1 MSSTPKINIAVVS
14 NTSWSVFN
22 FRKGLLKKL
31 ISAGYNVFAIAPRD
45 EFVPEIEALGCTFI
59 ELKNINNKGKN
70 PLEDILL
77 TLELRRIFKS
87 NNLGFCFFFTPK
99 INIYGCLATKF
110 TQIKVIA
117 TINGLGF
124 VFNEDQNK
132 WLKFTVKKLYRL
144 AFKNL
149 EAIFF
154 QNSDDKAY
162 FLQNNIIDKAQ
173 KIVVV
178 KGSGANL
185 IEFNQKRD
193 FNTNDKLVFLV
204 SSRLIKEKG
213 IYEYFE
219 AAKNLK
225 PKYPSVTFA
234 LLGLQAN
241 NPSAI
246 PISVINKMHEQNIID
261 YWGVSNNMSDIL
273 NKVDVMVLPSF
284 YREGI
289 PKILIEGLAKG
300 IPIITTNN
308 VGCRETV
315 ENGKNGFLIEVK
327 NSYALEIA
335 IEKMITMPHSEL
347 ELMGNYSR
355 NKAEKEFD
363 EDINHEAYLDIL
375 KPAVFFARSMD
386 INYKPQV

>member
-1 MSSTPKINIAVVS
+1 MSFITSNNIAVVS
-14 NTSWSVFN
+14 NTSWSIYN
-22 FRKGLLKKL
+22 FRKGLIQKL
-31 ISAGYNVFAIAPRD
+31 IEEGFNVYAVAPRD
-45 EFVPEIEALGCTFI
+45 ELVSEIEALGCNFI

-77 TLELRRIFKS
+77 TLELRKIFIGHQL
-87 NNLGFCFFFTPK
+87 NFCFFFTPK
-99 INIYGCLATKF
+99 INIYGCLAVKF
-110 TQIKVIA
+110 TNIKVIA

-124 VFNEDQNK
+124 VFNDDQNK
-132 WLKFTVKKLYRL
+132 WLKITVIKLYRL

-149 EAIFF
+149 TAIFF
-154 QNSDDKAY
+154 QNNDDKDY
-162 FLQNNIIDKAQ
+162 FIKNNIIDKKQ
-173 KIVVV
+173 QIVVV

-185 IEFNQKRD
+185 IEFYQKKN
-193 FNTNDKLVFLV
+193 FNSNDKLVFLL

-225 PKYPSVTFA
+225 LKYPFVTFA

-246 PISVINKMHEQNIID
+246 PIAVINNMHDKNIID
-261 YWGVSNNMSDIL
+261 YWGVSNNMSAIL

-289 PKILIEGLAKG
+289 PKILIEGLSKG
-300 IPIITTNN
+300 LPLITTNN
-308 VGCRETV
+308 VGCKETV
-315 ENGKNGFLIEVK
+315 EDGKNGFLVGVK
-327 NSYALEIA
+327 DSRALEGA
-335 IEKMITMPHSEL
+335 MEKIINMSNSEL

-355 NKAEKEFD
+355 NKAELEFD
-363 EDINHEAYLDIL
+363 EDTNHQAYLSIL
-375 KPAVFFARSMD
+375 KPYFKLTKKNVTAH
-386 INYKPQV
+386 

>member
-1 MSSTPKINIAVVS
+1 LSLNSTNNIAVVS
-14 NTSWSVFN
+14 NTSWSLYN
-22 FRKGLLKKL
+22 FRKGLLQKL
-31 ISAGYNVFAIAPRD
+31 IVKGFKVFAIAPRD
-45 EFVPEIEALGCTFI
+45 EFVPEIEALGCIFI

-77 TLELRRIFKS
+77 TLELRKIFKV
-87 NNLGFCFFFTPK
+87 NKLNFCFFFTPK
-99 INIYGCLATKF
+99 INIYGCFAAKF
-110 TQIKVIA
+110 TNIKVIA

-132 WLKFTVKKLYRL
+132 WLKLTVEKLYRL

-154 QNSDDKAY
+154 QNYDDKNY
-162 FLQNNIIDKAQ
+162 FLNNNIINKNQ
-173 KIVVV
+173 HIVVV

-185 IEFNQKRD
+185 TEFDQKKN
-193 FNTNDKLVFLV
+193 FNPNEKLVFLL

-225 PKYPSVTFA
+225 TKYPFVKFA

-246 PISVINKMHEQNIID
+246 PITVINAMHDKNIID
-261 YWGVSNNMSDIL
+261 YWGISNNMSAIL

-289 PKILIEGLAKG
+289 PKILIEGLSKG
-300 IPIITTNN
+300 LPLITTNN
-308 VGCRETV
+308 VGCKETV
-315 ENGKNGFLIEVK
+315 EDGKNGILIEIK
-327 NSYALEIA
+327 NSKALENA
-335 IEKMITMPHSEL
+335 MEKMINMPTVNL
-347 ELMGNYSR
+347 ELMGQNSR
-355 NKAEKEFD
+355 EKAENEYD
-363 EDINHEAYLDIL
+363 EKTNHLAYLDIL
-375 KPAVFFARSMD
+375 KPYF
-386 INYKPQV
+386 

>member
-1 MSSTPKINIAVVS
+1 MSSNTTKNIAVVS

-22 FRKGLLKKL
+22 FRKGLLQKL
-31 ISAGYNVFAIAPRD
+31 IYQGHRVFAIAPRD

-77 TLELRRIFKS
+77 TLELRKIFKE
-87 NNLGFCFFFTPK
+87 NDLNFCFFFTPK

-110 TQIKVIA
+110 TTIKVIA

-132 WLKFTVKKLYRL
+132 WLKLTVKKLYRL

-154 QNSDDKAY
+154 QNNDDKDY
-162 FLQNNIIDKAQ
+162 FLKYNIIDKKQ
-173 KIVVV
+173 QIIVV

-185 IEFNQKRD
+185 NEFDQKLD
-193 FNTNDKLVFLV
+193 FNTNEKLVFLL

-225 PKYPSVTFA
+225 PKYPLVTFA

-246 PISVINKMHEQNIID
+246 PIDVINKMHDKGIIN
-261 YWGVSNNMSDIL
+261 YWGVSNNMTAIL
-273 NKVDVMVLPSF
+273 NSVDVMVLPSF

-289 PKILIEGLAKG
+289 PKILIEGLSKG
-300 IPIITTNN
+300 LPLITTKN
-308 VGCRETV
+308 VGCKETV
-315 ENGKNGFLIEVK
+315 EDGKNGFLIEVK
-327 NSYALEIA
+327 NSKALEIA
-335 IEKMITMPHSEL
+335 MEKMIKMPHYQL
-347 ELMGNYSR
+347 EKMGNYSR
-355 NKAEKEFD
+355 NKAEQEFD
-363 EDINHEAYLDIL
+363 EDINHEAYLSIL
-375 KPAVFFARSMD
+375 KPYYAYA
-386 INYKPQV
+386 Y

>member
-1 MSSTPKINIAVVS
+1 LSSNSINNIAIVS
-14 NTSWSVFN
+14 NTSWSLYN
-22 FRKGLLKKL
+22 FRKGLLQKL
-31 ISAGYNVFAIAPRD
+31 IINGFNVFAIAPRD
-45 EFVPEIEALGCTFI
+45 EFVLEIEALGCIFI

-77 TLELRRIFKS
+77 TLELRKIFKV
-87 NNLGFCFFFTPK
+87 NKLNFCFFFTPK
-99 INIYGCLATKF
+99 INIYGCFATKF
-110 TQIKVIA
+110 TNIKVIA

-132 WLKFTVKKLYRL
+132 WLKLTVEKLYRL

-154 QNSDDKAY
+154 QNYDDKDY
-162 FLQNNIIDKAQ
+162 FLNNNIIDKNQ
-173 KIVVV
+173 HIVVV

-185 IEFNQKRD
+185 TEFDQKKN
-193 FNTNDKLVFLV
+193 FNPNEKLVFLL

-225 PKYPSVTFA
+225 TKYPLVTFA

-246 PISVINKMHEQNIID
+246 PIEVINKMQATNVIN
-261 YWGVSNNMSDIL
+261 YWGVSNNMTTIL

-289 PKILIEGLAKG
+289 PKILIEALAKG
-300 IPIITTNN
+300 LPIITTDN

-315 ENGKNGFLIEVK
+315 DDGKNGFLVEVK
-327 NSYALEIA
+327 NSKALELA
-335 IEKMITMPHSEL
+335 MEKMINMPHFEL
-347 ELMGNYSR
+347 ELMGNFSR
-355 NKAEKEFD
+355 NKAELEFD
-363 EDINHEAYLDIL
+363 EALNHKAYLAIL
-375 KPAVFFARSMD
+375 KL
-386 INYKPQV
+386 